1 MSNTDFAPDESFSE
15 QEERLIGRERKP
27 EDTDEANLRPVRWT
41 EYFGQAK
48 VKENLQ
54 VFIAAAR
61 QRSEALDHVL
71 LYGPPGLGKT
81 TLAGI
86 IANELGVNLRI
97 TTGPAIEKPGD
108 LAAILTN
115 LTERD
120 VLFIDEIHR
129 LNRSVEEILYP
140 AMEDYALDI
149 MIGKGP
155 SARSIRLDLPK
166 FTLIGATT
174 RAGLLTA
181 PLRDRFGM
189 INRLEL
195 YSADEISQILQRD
208 AAILKIG
215 IDAGGMA
222 VIAGRCRGTPRIAI
236 RLLKRMRDFAQ
247 IRGTGV
253 IDRSI
258 AEYGLTAL
266 EIDERGLD
274 ATDRRMMRNMVDMFG
289 GGPVG
294 LDTLAA
300 CTGEDAV
307 TIEDVYEPY
316 LMQIGFLAKTPRG
329 RVLTRL
335 GWEHLG
341 LLCPEQYERK
351 LKGLGHLLTGGISPD
366 NAQLPLDLSFAE
378 TDVGNETGAETEAE
392 TGNKGERE
400 DYG

>member
-1 MSNTDFAPDESFSE
+1 MFDYFDDEE
-15 QEERLIGRERKP
+15 QNERLLGREKQKADR
-27 EDTDEANLRPVRWT
+27 DEVGLRPVHWA
-41 EYFGQAK
+41 EYFGQER
-48 VKENLQ
+48 VKSNLQ
-54 VFIAAAR
+54 VFIEAAR

-115 LTERD
+115 LTEHD

-155 SARSIRLDLPK
+155 SARSIRLDLPH

-189 INRLEL
+189 INRLSL
-195 YSADEISQILQRD
+195 YSPAEISQIIQRD
-208 AAILKIG
+208 AAILNIG
-215 IDAGGMA
+215 IDAQGLE
-222 VIAGRCRGTPRIAI
+222 IISSRCRGTPRIAI
-236 RLLKRMRDFAQ
+236 RLLRRMRDFAQ
-247 IRGTGV
+247 VRGSGV
-253 IDRSI
+253 IDREISEI
-258 AEYGLTAL
+258 GLKAL
-266 EIDERGLD
+266 DIDDRGLD
-274 ATDRRMMRNMVDMFG
+274 ATDRKLMKNMVEMFG

-294 LDTLAA
+294 IDTLAA

-335 GWEHLG
+335 GWSHLG
-341 LLCPEQYERK
+341 LSCPANYENR
-351 LKGLGHLLTGGISPD
+351 LKGLGRALTGNEFLSSD
-366 NAQLPLDLSFAE
+366 NQIAESDSDADSLIQLSLEMPE
-378 TDVGNETGAETEAE
+378 E
-392 TGNKGERE
+392 
-400 DYG
+400 

>member
-1 MSNTDFAPDESFSE
+1 MDFDDLSE
-15 QEERLIGRERKP
+15 DDRIIGRERIA
-27 EDTDEANLRPVRWT
+27 EDRDEKGLRPNCWRD
-41 EYFGQAK
+41 YSGQTK
-48 VKENLQ
+48 VKENLK
-54 VFIAAAR
+54 VFIEAAAAR
-61 QRSEALDHVL
+61 GEALDHVL

-86 IANELGVNLRI
+86 IASEMGVSLKI
-97 TTGPAIEKPGD
+97 TTGPAIEKPGE

-115 LTERD
+115 LNERD

-140 AMEDYALDI
+140 AMEDYCLDI

-174 RAGLLTA
+174 RAGLLSA

-195 YSADEISQILQRD
+195 YETEDLMEILQRD
-208 AAILKIG
+208 AEILNIG
-215 IDAGGMA
+215 ISQQGLQT
-222 VIAGRCRGTPRIAI
+222 IASRSRGTPRIAI

-247 IRGTGV
+247 VKGAGI
-253 IDRSI
+253 IDDAI
-258 AEYGLTAL
+258 ADYGLGQL
-266 EIDERGLD
+266 EIDKRGLD
-274 ATDRRMMRNMVDMFG
+274 ATDRRILTNMVDMFC

-300 CTGEDAV
+300 CTGEDPV
-307 TIEDVYEPY
+307 TIEDVYEPF
-316 LMQIGFLAKTPRG
+316 LMQIGYLAKTPRG

-335 GWEHLG
+335 GWQHLG
-341 LLCPEQYERK
+341 LSCPENYDKK
-351 LKGLGHLLTGGISPD
+351 LRGLGSAMTLDSADSQYPEL
-366 NAQLPLDLSFAE
+366 LDLLARADE
-378 TDVGNETGAETEAE
+378 VKEEEVND
-392 TGNKGERE
+392 
-400 DYG
+400 

>member
-1 MSNTDFAPDESFSE
+1 MDFEYFDDEDDRLLGSQKQVE
-15 QEERLIGRERKP
+15 DREERS
-27 EDTDEANLRPVRWT
+27 LRPLCWRD
-41 EYFGQAK
+41 YAGQHK
-48 VKENLQ
+48 VKENLKI
-54 VFIAAAR
+54 FIEAASSR
-61 QRSEALDHVL
+61 EEALDHVL

-86 IANELGVNLRI
+86 IAAELGVNLKI
-97 TTGPAIEKPGD
+97 TTGPAIEKPGE

-115 LTERD
+115 LNEKD

-140 AMEDYALDI
+140 AMEDYSLDI

-155 SARSIRLDLPK
+155 SARSIRIDLPR

-174 RAGLLTA
+174 RAGLLSA

-189 INRLEL
+189 IHRLEL
-195 YSADEISQILQRD
+195 YEAKDLVEILRRD
-208 AAILKIG
+208 ADILNI
-215 IDAGGMA
+215 A
-222 VIAGRCRGTPRIAI
+222 VDMEGLYNIASRARGTPRIAI

-247 IRGTGV
+247 VKGKGI
-253 IDRSI
+253 IDKEVSD
-258 AEYGLTAL
+258 YGLAAL
-266 EIDERGLD
+266 EIDDIGLD
-274 ATDRRMMRNMVDMFG
+274 AVDLRILNNMIEMFN

-300 CTGEDAV
+300 SSGEDAV

-335 GWEHLG
+335 GWQHLG
-341 LLCPEQYERK
+341 LSCPVDYEKK
-351 LKGLGHLLTGGISPD
+351 LRGLGSLLTGDDSAGRPVQLGIDS
-366 NAQLPLDLSFAE
+366 LAE
-378 TDVGNETGAETEAE
+378 E
-392 TGNKGERE
+392 
-400 DYG
+400 